1 MRIPCLWAVLLAAT
15 LARAQDAT
23 PQPPAFRLGDTATP
37 LEYTLELAI
46 DPRAAEFSG
55 EVRIAMRINRYTN
68 VLWLNAANLTIE
80 SVRFEQENR
89 TLPVSV
95 MPGGADFVG
104 LVARGP
110 HFAPGIALAT
120 IRYRASYE
128 TVGSQGLFRQLDRGD
143 SYVVSQFE
151 PLYARRALPCFDEPG
166 WKTPW
171 RLTIDAPADDV
182 VVANTPQLNVAPAP
196 GRRGWTRHEF
206 AQTKPLP
213 TYLVA
218 LAVGPFEVVDGG
230 TAGAGKTRLRYLALK
245 GRGAETRWAA
255 EVTPRLLELLE
266 EYFGMPYPFEK
277 LDALAIPQTVF
288 FGAMEN
294 VGLITYASQLL
305 LATPREETSDFRR
318 RYASIAAHEVAHM
331 WFGNLVTLAW
341 WDDAWV
347 NEAFATWMADKVL
360 GRYRPEWSSG
370 WSVHYGR
377 SRALELDRLAAA
389 RRIRNPVLEKND
401 IPDAFDSITYQ
412 KGAAV
417 LSMFESWFG
426 PEAFREGVR
435 AYLKRHA
442 LGNATAEDFIR
453 ALGAASGRSAEA
465 LAVFRGFIEQPGV
478 PLIDVALDC
487 TKEPTL
493 ALRQQRL
500 RPVGSSAA
508 ELGWTTPACFRHG
521 GGTQCADLQN
531 GATRIRLEAPACPG
545 WLAANAGGRSYYVPR
560 YESSLGAR
568 LRSQAAE
575 LSADEMVAA
584 TIDARV
590 LAESGLLPAGEALA
604 WGDAALAHPYYVA
617 RLEGIDL
624 LHDLRDAWLTEPEA
638 AAKRDVIAR
647 RVRPLA
653 GELGWKEAPGDSD
666 DLRQLRA
673 RLLPYAA
680 ETEDDGKLRA
690 QARELAGAWLAD
702 REAVPATMTHAV
714 LDTAARF
721 ADAETYPRLESAALE
736 TVDLRER
743 HYLLA
748 ALAKTRDDKLR
759 GRALGLA
766 LRDEVNGRDADD
778 LLYNALDD
786 DANRRAGF
794 DFLRANYDALAAKLP
809 HTSLAWLLS
818 PLGELCTRE
827 ERELFA
833 GFFKE
838 RAKGLYG
845 GPRQYQQSL
854 ERIDLCIAARNHS

>member
-1 MRIPCLWAVLLAAT
+1 MRIPCLWAVLFAAT
-15 LARAQDAT
+15 VARAQDAT

-37 LEYTLELAI
+37 LEYALTLAI
-46 DPRAAEFSG
+46 DPSAAEFSG

-68 VLWLNAANLTIE
+68 VLWLNAAKLTIE

-89 TLPVSV
+89 TLPVSAV
-95 MPGGADFVG
+95 PAGEDFVA

-128 TVGSQGLFRQLDRGD
+128 TLGSQGLFRQVERGD
-143 SYVVSQFE
+143 SYVLSQFE
-151 PLYARRALPCFDEPG
+151 PLYARRAFPCFDEPG

-171 RLTIDAPADDV
+171 RLTIDAPADEV
-182 VVANTPQLNVAPAP
+182 VVSNTPQLNAAPAP

-206 AQTKPLP
+206 APTKPLP

-218 LAVGPFEVVDGG
+218 LAVGPFEVVDGA
-230 TAGAGKTRLRYLALK
+230 TAGMKKTRLRYVALK

-266 EYFGMPYPFEK
+266 EYFGMPYPFDK

-305 LATPREETSDFRR
+305 LATPREETSEFRR
-318 RYASIAAHEVAHM
+318 RYASVAAHEMAHM
-331 WFGNLVTLAW
+331 WFGDLVTLAW
-341 WDDAWV
+341 WDDAWL

-360 GRYRPEWSSG
+360 ARLRPEWSSG
-370 WSVHYGR
+370 WWVHYARG
-377 SRALELDRLAAA
+377 RALELDRLASA

-401 IPDAFDSITYQ
+401 IPDAFDDITYL

-417 LSMFESWFG
+417 LSMFENWFG
-426 PEAFREGVR
+426 PEPFRDGVR

-453 ALGAASGRSAEA
+453 ALGAASGKSAEA

-478 PLIDVALDC
+478 PLVDVALDC
-487 TKEPTL
+487 AKEPTL

-500 RPVGSSAA
+500 RPIGSGAS
-508 ELGWTTPACFRHG
+508 ELGWTTPACFRYG
-521 GGTQCADLQN
+521 GATQCADLQN
-531 GATRIRLEAPACPG
+531 GASRVKLDAPACPA

-560 YESSLGAR
+560 YDSALGGK

-575 LSADEMVAA
+575 LSADEMVAS

-590 LAESGLLPAGEALA
+590 LAESGLLPLTEAFA
-604 WGDAALAHPYYVA
+604 WADAALAHPYYVV
-617 RLEGIDL
+617 RLEAVDL
-624 LHDLRDAWLTEPEA
+624 LHDLRDAWLSEPEA
-638 AAKRDVIAR
+638 ATKREVIAR

-653 GELGWKEAPGDSD
+653 AELGWNEASADSD

-680 ETEDDGKLRA
+680 ETEDDGKLRG
-690 QARELAGAWLAD
+690 QARTLAARWVAD
-702 REAVPATMTHAV
+702 RQAVAASMTRAV

-721 ADAETYPRLESAALE
+721 ADAETYTRLESTALA
-736 TVDLRER
+736 TPDLRER
-743 HYLLA
+743 HYLIA
-748 ALAKTRDDKLR
+748 ALAKTRDEKLR
-759 GRALGLA
+759 SRALALT
-766 LRDEVNGRDADD
+766 LRDDVNGRDAND

-794 DFLRANYDALAAKLP
+794 DFVRTNYEALAAKLP
-809 HTSLAWLLS
+809 QTSLAWLLS

-827 ERELFA
+827 ERDLFA

-838 RAKGLYG
+838 RAKSLYG